1 MCHLPLDYEL
11 IINGNQQPLDLKIID
26 RAMWSIGN
34 RNLLNSLMLLRY
46 GDFYSDLS
54 EDNKNSINVHDKNIL
69 RNIFNKRNS
78 YVVQLPSNL
87 DSSNRRNL

>member
-1 MCHLPLDYEL
+1 
-11 IINGNQQPLDLKIID
+11 
-26 RAMWSIGN
+26 MWSIGN

-54 EDNKNSINVHDKNIL
+54 EDNKNAINVHDKNIL

-78 YVVQLPSNL
+78 YVV
-87 DSSNRRNL
+87 